1 MTDKTLPPL
10 PAMHFSGVDSI
21 VQIEIWKREGYTA
34 DYIAGAFG
42 YTRQGLNKKIKR
54 TKAALEQSGTTTT
67 DEEEG
72 GKHRHSTSPTD
83 EETQ

>member
-1 MTDKTLPPL
+1 
-10 PAMHFSGVDSI
+10 MHFSGVDSI

-54 TKAALEQSGTTTT
+54 TKAALEQSGGTTTT